1 MDMRLTTKISSVA
14 MLTALSF
21 SANSVTFVADA
32 RGNGMGNTGV
42 TSADYLLGAFY
53 NPALVAVHR
62 ENDDFGL
69 LLPSIGAN
77 VRDGDE
83 SLKVIDDLQ
92 DTIDRFDPNNPDP
105 ATEDQ
110 LNAYLD
116 QLADDKPLGVNGGAG
131 AAVAFPINTLSA
143 NVFVRGYADVIGK
156 TNIADDSDTQARYE
170 NSTVNLWA
178 FGYTEVGVAL
188 AKRIT
193 LGGQDIA
200 IGVTPKYQELKTY
213 KDTISVEDF
222 DISDY
227 DQSENKQSHFNM
239 DLGFVWF
246 YQNLRLGIAA
256 KDLFSKDIETLD
268 GLDKYAFNTQVT
280 ASGSYVSD
288 YFVAALDVDLTKQER
303 FEVSA
308 LGVEDDTQFV
318 RFGIEGNAF
327 GWAQLRLG
335 YQVDLEETLDDSV
348 TVGLGISPGDLVSLD
363 LAGSYAGDNQFGA
376 SANLAFTF

>member
-14 MLTALSF
+14 MLTALSLP
-21 SANSVTFVADA
+21 ANSATFVADA

-62 ENDDFGL
+62 ENDNFGL

-92 DTIDRFDPNNPDP
+92 DTIERFDPNNPDP

-193 LGGQDIA
+193 LSGQDIA
-200 IGVTPKYQELKTY
+200 IGVTPKYQELRTY
-213 KDTISVEDF
+213 KETISVEDF

-239 DLGFVWF
+239 DLGVVWF

-256 KDLFSKDIETLD
+256 KDLFSKDIETID

-363 LAGSYAGDNQFGA
+363 FAGSYAGDNQFGA

>member
-21 SANSVTFVADA
+21 SANSATFVADA

-156 TNIADDSDTQARYE
+156 TNIDDDSDTQARYE

-200 IGVTPKYQELKTY
+200 IGVTPKYQELRTY
-213 KDTISVEDF
+213 KETISVEDF

-246 YQNLRLGIAA
+246 YQNFRLGIAA